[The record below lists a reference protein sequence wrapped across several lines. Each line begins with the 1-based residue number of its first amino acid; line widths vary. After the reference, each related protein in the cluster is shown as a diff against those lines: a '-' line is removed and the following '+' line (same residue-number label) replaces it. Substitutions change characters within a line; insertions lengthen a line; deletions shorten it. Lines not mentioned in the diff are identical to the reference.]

1 MKIDEITFG
10 TLVKKGAKKVGQAI
24 GSTVKTAKD
33 AVGAF
38 ATGYKQKA
46 GQTKTTTTQPS
57 TVSAPSATVN
67 TQPSAAPVTG
77 PVTGEPKQ
85 TTSTSTST
93 TDAELNKIIKIIDNT
108 ASLDTLKQMEKDLQ
122 ALQKQKVAAAQ
133 AQAAS
138 KPAADQAAAQAQAA
152 GNKKP
157 EVAQAK
163 TARKPAPQTT
173 IVK

>member
-67 TQPSAAPVTG
+67 TQPSAAS
-77 PVTGEPKQ
+77 
-85 TTSTSTST
+85 TTTSTST
-93 TDAELNKIIKIIDNT
+93 TDAEIQKIYKIIDNT
-108 ASLDTLKQMEKDLQ
+108 GSLDTLKQMEKELQ
-122 ALQKQKVAAAQ
+122 ALQKQKSAAAQ
-133 AQAAS
+133 VKAAGS
-138 KPAADQAAAQAQAA
+138 QPTQAQPA
-152 GNKKP
+152 GNQKP
-157 EVAQAK
+157 PAAQAK
-163 TARKPAPQTT
+163 TARQPAPQTT

>member
-57 TVSAPSATVN
+57 TVSAQPAAVK
-67 TQPSAAPVTG
+67 TQPSAASITDPVTG
-77 PVTGEPKQ
+77 GAKQ
-85 TTSTSTST
+85 TTSTSTTT
-93 TDAELNKIIKIIDNT
+93 TDAEIQKIYKIIDNT
-108 ASLDTLKQMEKDLQ
+108 ASLDTLKQMEKELQ
-122 ALQKQKVAAAQ
+122 ALQKQK
-133 AQAAS
+133 S
-138 KPAADQAAAQAQAA
+138 AAAQAQAA
-152 GNKKP
+152 GSQP
-157 EVAQAK
+157 TQAQAVVSQPTQAK
-163 TARKPAPQTT
+163 AAKQPAPQTT